1 MDHTTLTAHEVVAL
15 LWQHLDLPPSAL
27 DSLDLPGDSLAPAA
41 PSSFKLGI
49 LAQASIALS
58 ALSAGLVHTLKK
70 KEENETQNGNG
81 NENNNLPHPIPKVTI
96 PLPRALTEF
105 KSQDLLILNGA
116 PLTTPS
122 PSAPKP
128 IGGLHATLDG
138 HVRIHD
144 GFAIHRA
151 RTKTLLQC
159 PTTGPEDRDLIASR
173 VALWPSLDF
182 EAAAADAGLAAAA
195 LRSYAQW
202 DATPQAQ
209 ALGDFP
215 ISLCKVADAPAGLP
229 PSLLRA
235 GGGSGDK
242 CLRGLRVVE
251 LTRVIAG
258 PVAGR
263 TLAAHGAD
271 VVWVTSPGLED
282 QPALDRD
289 MGRGKRTVRLD
300 LDKAADFA
308 RLENLLADA
317 DVFLQSYRPGSLARR
332 GLSPEKLA
340 AMKSQSQKNQSKK
353 TGIITASL
361 SAYGPSG
368 PWSQRR
374 GFDSLVQTC
383 SGLNV
388 SEAQHAGQGEV
399 ARPLPCQALD
409 HASGYFLAAGIAAAV
424 YRQAT
429 EGGSWDV
436 SVSLAGTGRFLK
448 GLGQFEGDVGFREGV
463 GMPKCQE
470 DVDAAWL
477 EERECGFGVIRGL
490 KHSAQVEGVE
500 VGCNIMPKPLGED
513 RVEWL
518 VGGDV

>member
-1 MDHTTLTAHEVVAL
+1 MDRTTVTAHEVVAL

-27 DSLDLPGDSLAPAA
+27 DSLHLPGDSLAPAA
-41 PSSFKLGI
+41 PSSFRLGI

-58 ALSAGLVHTLKK
+58 ALSAALVHTLKQ
-70 KEENETQNGNG
+70 EDEHA
-81 NENNNLPHPIPKVTI
+81 NENGHKNNIHPPKVTI
-96 PLPRALTEF
+96 PLPHALAEF
-105 KSQDLLILNGA
+105 KSQDLLTLNGL
-116 PLTTPS
+116 PLTSTTPS
-122 PSAPKP
+122 PSAPKS

-144 GFAIHRA
+144 SFAIHRA
-151 RTKTLLQC
+151 RTKTLLQL
-159 PTTGPEDRDLIASR
+159 PTSGPENRDLIASR

-182 EAAAADAGLAAAA
+182 EAAAAQAGLAAAA

-271 VVWVTSPGLED
+271 VIWVTSAGLED
-282 QPALDRD
+282 QPSLDRD

-300 LDKAADFA
+300 LGKAADFA

-340 AMKSQSQKNQSKK
+340 AMKSQSQKNKSKK

-388 SEAQHAGQGEV
+388 SEAQHAGQGEM

-424 YRQAT
+424 YRQAR

-436 SVSLAGTGRFLK
+436 SVSLAGTGKFLR

-463 GMPKCQE
+463 GMPKGQE

-477 EERECGFGVIRGL
+477 EDRECGFGVIRGL
-490 KHSAQVEGVE
+490 KHSAQVVGVE
-500 VGCNIMPKPLGED
+500 VGWDIMPKPLGED
-513 RVEWL
+513 RAEWL
-518 VGGDV
+518 VGEV